1 MAEKNTAETLVAVE
15 FVNESELATEVHESN
30 WIHCDC
36 GHDCCPCNAQC
47 K

>member
-1 MAEKNTAETLVAVE
+1 MDAVTTDDNVVN
-15 FVNESELATEVHESN
+15 FVSENELATAAHESN
-30 WIHCDC
+30 WLHCDC